1 MTIPIGTWVASL
13 LFDVASQRSDEPRV
27 FARGSAELVK
37 TGLVGGAGAAFLGFL
52 DYLKIPK
59 KSAAGVTATT
69 HLALNVTCMALYPLN
84 LAQRERRLHAAGTR
98 DAAVSGNEIGL
109 SLLALS
115 LLGASGWLG
124 GMLSYHFGVRVADER
139 TQLDGLKPSHEAAPA
154 ADRRRRDRRARRGA
168 RGRAHRAPVRV
179 LERARSSARSAPGCS
194 SRRTRRT
201 RSRGSACST
210 RSRRTPCFRA
220 GSCGATRAAARRS
233 PRSIWA
239 RRFARTTATRTS

>member
-1 MTIPIGTWVASL
+1 MNDDSSDIPDAGTSEEPALTQRNTATVHAEKDLSAGCRADVRPRRQHDGRRRRRRRMTAPAHAALQQIKEPATPIAGPYGHPFHPIAVTIPIGTWVASL

-59 KSAAGVTATT
+59 KSAAGVTATA
-69 HLALNVTCMALYPLN
+69 HLALNVTCMALYALN

-98 DAAVSGNEIGL
+98 DAAVSANEIGL

-139 TQLDGLKPSHEAAPA
+139 TQLEGLKP
-154 ADRRRRDRRARRGA
+154 
-168 RGRAHRAPVRV
+168 VV
-179 LERARSSARSAPGCS
+179 
-194 SRRTRRT
+194 
-201 RSRGSACST
+201 
-210 RSRRTPCFRA
+210 
-220 GSCGATRAAARRS
+220 
-233 PRSIWA
+233 
-239 RRFARTTATRTS
+239 